1 MNRLLS
7 GLLLAVVA
15 VAGSACAVVPV
26 GYPGGP
32 AVYAP
37 GPRLVVVPGPHVV
50 YGPHPRRWYW

>member
-1 MNRLLS
+1 MNRLLI

-15 VAGSACAVVPV
+15 VGGSACAVVPL
-26 GYPGGP
+26 GYPGGQ

-37 GPRLVVVPGPHVV
+37 GPAVVVVPGHHVV